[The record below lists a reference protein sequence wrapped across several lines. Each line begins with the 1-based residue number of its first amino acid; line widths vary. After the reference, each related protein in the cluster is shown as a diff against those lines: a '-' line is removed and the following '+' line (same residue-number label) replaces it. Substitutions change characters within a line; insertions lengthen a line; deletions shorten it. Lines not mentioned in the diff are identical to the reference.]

1 MTMNSVSARALG
13 GPLDLGVAALA
24 AVSVGF
30 VTFAMPEALFSS
42 LVTAT
47 RLPELLAAAA
57 PPLGMTARY
66 AAMAGGSLAVFLI
79 VWSLLRSL
87 DGASANEADERP
99 AKRESDPDAPRLRR
113 ADAHP
118 DAPARRPIFAGA
130 DFGEPDNDVYE
141 LDRPAPFTG
150 PAHQPEGHSG
160 FEPEPEFEP
169 EPASPAAA
177 VESAPQPAPAGRMP
191 RFLVTDAEEAAPTR
205 DPVLPAARKR
215 PFEAVPA
222 RLPETEATRQT
233 DSIGSLMNRLERG
246 LVEREEP
253 RPAPLAEPDLPEAL
267 AAASADPEASLSPE
281 GVRHRLRSA
290 ISELNQRASRG

>member
-1 MTMNSVSARALG
+1 MTSISNSARALG

-57 PPLGMTARY
+57 
-66 AAMAGGSLAVFLI
+66 
-79 VWSLLRSL
+79 
-87 DGASANEADERP
+87 RP
-99 AKRESDPDAPRLRR
+99 S
-113 ADAHP
+113 
-118 DAPARRPIFAGA
+118 
-130 DFGEPDNDVYE
+130 
-141 LDRPAPFTG
+141 
-150 PAHQPEGHSG
+150 
-160 FEPEPEFEP
+160 
-169 EPASPAAA
+169 
-177 VESAPQPAPAGRMP
+177 
-191 RFLVTDAEEAAPTR
+191 
-205 DPVLPAARKR
+205 
-215 PFEAVPA
+215 
-222 RLPETEATRQT
+222 ETEEPGKA

>member
-1 MTMNSVSARALG
+1 MTGNSISARALG

-30 VTFAMPEALFSS
+30 VTFAMPDALFSS

-47 RLPELLAAAA
+47 RLPELIAAAA

-66 AAMAGGSLAVFLI
+66 AVMAASGLAVFLI

-87 DGASANEADERP
+87 DGASANEAEERP
-99 AKRESDPDAPRLRR
+99 AMREADPDAPRLRR

-130 DFGEPDNDVYE
+130 DFGEPDRDVYE
-141 LDRPAPFTG
+141 LDSPAPFAG
-150 PAHQPEGHSG
+150 YAPQAEDH
-160 FEPEPEFEP
+160 FEPEPEIESD
-169 EPASPAAA
+169 PAGPAAA